1 MKSDHRHELKTNTLA
16 DWMAHLPEWSQKNAK
31 QLIGGTAL
39 VVLIVV
45 AVLWSQYNRTVL
57 AEAHRVQFTSALADL
72 EMVVMQVAQ
81 GSTQGD
87 DMSMNLG
94 ESSANLGELARNA
107 SSETMA
113 AMAYLKQ
120 AETLREQTQ
129 FESGQPTQETIA
141 DRIEMAKE
149 AYNNALKKGKSNRTL
164 VSLAQ
169 YGLGLCAEELGQFK
183 EAATLYQALISDAA
197 YKGTLGQASAI
208 NRIESMAYFD
218 GIITFPIVE
227 EIPEPSP
234 PAITQAI
241 DSNLVIPDIGPEIG
255 PALPETETS
264 VSAPNAVPATDVN
277 VTQ

>member
-1 MKSDHRHELKTNTLA
+1 MKSEHRHELKTNTLA
-16 DWMAHLPEWSQKNAK
+16 DWMAHIPEWSQKNAK

-45 AVLWSQYNRTVL
+45 AVLWSQYNKTVL
-57 AEAHRVQFTSALADL
+57 AKAHRVQFTSALADL

-94 ESSANLGELARNA
+94 ESSANLGELAKNA
-107 SSETMA
+107 SSATMA

-120 AETLREQTQ
+120 AETLREQIQ

-149 AYNNALKKGKSNRTL
+149 AYNNVLKEGKGNRTL
-164 VSLAQ
+164 ISLAQ

-218 GIITFPIVE
+218 GTITFPIVD
-227 EIPEPSP
+227 EIPEPLP
-234 PAITQAI
+234 PVITQTL
-241 DSNLVIPDIGPEIG
+241 DSNLVDPNTGPEFG
-255 PALPETETS
+255 PALPGIETAAPET
-264 VSAPNAVPATDVN
+264 NAVPAADVN